1 MKNRFFVVMILWSV
15 CWGQVGATP
24 AFAADEKSA
33 LPLPDSGNVT
43 LTLDEYN
50 KLTELAAKPP
60 KKSDAPPIAY
70 SIKHADLKLRVEND
84 GVLGTVQ
91 LDGEVFRKGVS
102 KVPLTTGMTILD
114 AHQNG
119 KGVPL
124 QQENGTHTAL
134 LSGPGEFSVDLETGL
149 PLRIEAGRASF
160 SLPVPTA
167 GSVQLAL
174 VIPGDHTFANIS
186 PGLITSRKSENGH
199 TAIEATLVPGQS
211 ANIWWTTREAVT
223 PMVPREVR
231 FLADAK
237 TLISVSEAE
246 MRVAVLADITV
257 VQGEPNQFHV
267 ELPAG
272 FEVTGVT
279 GADLDSAETNNGV
292 LTVKVT
298 EPGQRNHQFLIS
310 MERSIVVGTADGKG
324 DAKADAPFVSFKKAQ
339 RETGEVLV
347 EGAGTMELTATEG
360 GGLKRMDVK
369 EANPYL
375 RSLAHFPPQAA
386 FRYHKQ
392 ASETP
397 TLALS
402 WVRFPDGS
410 VLAAEA
416 ESAQVTTLVT
426 SEGKSL
432 TEVKLILKNQAQPFL
447 KVALPPGASIL
458 SADVGGERVKPV
470 QGPDGNRVP
479 LLRPGFHP
487 TDSYTVSF
495 VFMHSGAPFAKKGG
509 ADLSLPSMDI
519 PISLLTWEVFLPEQY
534 KVKDF
539 GGDVIAANRVPEAFR
554 EEVAY
559 VPRSV
564 LESETV
570 NSVRMEALPGQ
581 MGGYV
586 VDPSGAV
593 VPNARVTITNSSN
606 GATRAAVTDAQ
617 GRWLIAGL
625 GSGNYQAKTEMQGFK
640 TSVLNLHY
648 DANQPSL
655 YNFSLNLGGA
665 SEMVEVNAAVP
676 QIATES
682 GTNQLHGE
690 AYFADHAV
698 IGGTV
703 GGPIT
708 KVPAV
713 NLPMNGRDTNSLMM
727 LAPGTANQNVASANV
742 MNLQRRVAG
751 VLPVAIDVPH
761 AGTSFSFVRPLVLD
775 EETKVTFSYRSR

>member
-1 MKNRFFVVMILWSV
+1 MKNRFFVLLICACAAVV
-15 CWGQVGATP
+15 C
-24 AFAADEKSA
+24 AAEEKST

-50 KLTELAAKPP
+50 RLVELAAKPP
-60 KKSDAPPIAY
+60 KRPDVAPLPY
-70 SIKHADLKLRVEND
+70 SIKHADVTLHVEND

-91 LDGEVFRKGVS
+91 LQGEVFRKGVS
-102 KVPLTTGMTILD
+102 KVPLTSGMTVLD

-124 QQENGTHTAL
+124 LQENGTHMAL
-134 LSGPGEFSVDLETGL
+134 LPGPGEFSVALDTGL

-160 SLPVPTA
+160 TLPAPAA
-167 GSVQLAL
+167 GSVQLEL

-186 PGLITSRKSENGH
+186 PGIITSRKSENGH

-223 PMVPREVR
+223 PVVPREVR

-237 TLISVSEAE
+237 TLVSVSESE
-246 MRVAVLADITV
+246 MRLAVLADITV
-257 VQGEPNQFHV
+257 VQGEPSRFQV
-267 ELPAG
+267 DLPQG
-272 FEVTGVT
+272 YEVTGVT
-279 GADLDSAETNNGV
+279 GPTLDSTETNNGV
-292 LTVKVT
+292 LTLKVNA
-298 EPGQRNHQFLIS
+298 PGQRSHQFLIS
-310 MERSIVVGTADGKG
+310 MERSISS
-324 DAKADAPFVSFKKAQ
+324 AKADAPFLSFKGAQ

-392 ASETP
+392 ASDNP
-397 TLALS
+397 TLALA

-410 VLAAEA
+410 VLAAVA
-416 ESAQVTTLVT
+416 ESATVTTLVT

-432 TEVKLILKNQAQPFL
+432 TEVRLVVKNQAQPFL
-447 KVALPPGASIL
+447 KVTLPAGASIL
-458 SADVGGERVKPV
+458 SADVGGEPVKPV
-470 QGPDGNRVP
+470 QGPDGSRVP
-479 LLRPGFHP
+479 LLRVGFHP

-495 VFMHSGAPFAKKGG
+495 VFMHSGAPFARKGG

-519 PISLLTWEVFLPEQY
+519 PISLLSWEVFLPEQY

-539 GGDVIAANRVPEAFR
+539 GGDVIAANLVPQPFR
-554 EEVAY
+554 EEAAMNHQLGYQGWLSNVKQ
-559 VPRSV
+559 P
-564 LESETV
+564 
-570 NSVRMEALPGQ
+570 ALPGQ
-581 MGGYV
+581 MAGYV

-593 VPNARVTITNSSN
+593 VPNVQITITADN
-606 GATRAAVTDAQ
+606 GASRTATTDSQ

-625 GSGNYQAKTEMQGFK
+625 PSGNYKARADASGFK
-640 TSVLNLHY
+640 SSAFNLNY
-648 DANQPSL
+648 NAGQPSMYDL
-655 YNFSLNLGGA
+655 PLSIGA
-665 SEMVEVNAAVP
+665 TAETVEVGAAQVADTLSVDSAITG
-676 QIATES
+676 QEVATMPVN
-682 GTNQLHGE
+682 GRGRNQM
-690 AYFADHAV
+690 
-698 IGGTV
+698 
-703 GGPIT
+703 
-708 KVPAV
+708 VPA
-713 NLPMNGRDTNSLMM
+713 
-727 LAPGTANQNVASANV
+727 APGSTASANV

>member
-1 MKNRFFVVMILWSV
+1 MKNKLVVMLMLWSV
-15 CWGQVGATP
+15 CWGQ
-24 AFAADEKSA
+24 AFAADEKSP

-50 KLTELAAKPP
+50 KLMELAAKPP
-60 KKSDAPPIAY
+60 KKNDLPPLPY
-70 SIKHADLKLRVEND
+70 SIKHAALKLRVEND

-91 LDGEVFRKGVS
+91 LEGEVFRKGVS

-124 QQENGTHTAL
+124 EQENGTHTAL

-174 VIPGDHTFANIS
+174 TIPGDHTFAQIS
-186 PGLITSRKSENGH
+186 PGLITSRKSENGR
-199 TAIEATLVPGQS
+199 TAIEATLVPGQP
-211 ANIWWTTREAVT
+211 ANIWWATRETVAPV
-223 PMVPREVR
+223 VPREVR

-237 TLISVSEAE
+237 TLISVSETE
-246 MRVAVLADITV
+246 MRVAVLADVTV
-257 VQGEPNQFHV
+257 VQGEPTQFHV
-267 ELPAG
+267 ELPTG
-272 FEVTGVT
+272 YEVTGVT
-279 GADLDSAETNNGV
+279 GATLDSTETHSGV
-292 LTVKVT
+292 LTLKVNT
-298 EPGQRNHQFLIS
+298 ASQRNHQFLIS
-310 MERSIVVGTADGKG
+310 MERSIN
-324 DAKADAPFVSFKKAQ
+324 DAKADAPFISFTKAQ

-347 EGAGTMELTATEG
+347 EGAGTMELTAVEG

-375 RSLAHFPPQAA
+375 RSLSHFPAQAA

-410 VLAAEA
+410 VLAAVA
-416 ESAQVTTLVT
+416 ETAQVTTLVT

-432 TEVKLILKNQAQPFL
+432 TEVKLTVKNQAQPFL
-447 KVALPPGASIL
+447 KVALPAGATIL
-458 SADVGGERVKPV
+458 SADVAGERVKPV

-479 LLRPGFHP
+479 LLRPGFRP

-519 PISLLTWEVFLPEQY
+519 PISLLSWEIFLPEQY

-539 GGDVIAANRVPEAFR
+539 GGDVIAADRVPQPFR
-554 EEVAY
+554 EEDA
-559 VPRSV
+559 
-564 LESETV
+564 
-570 NSVRMEALPGQ
+570 VRGRRDDEADKLSNLKMEAFPGQ

-586 VDPSGAV
+586 TDPSGAV
-593 VPNARVTITNSSN
+593 VPNARVTITSTNN
-606 GATRAAVTDAQ
+606 GATRTATTDAS
-617 GRWLIAGL
+617 GRWLIGRL
-625 GSGNYQAKTEMQGFK
+625 GSGNYKAKTEAPGFQA
-640 TSVLNLHY
+640 SVLNLNY
-648 DANQPSL
+648 DANQASM
-655 YNFSLNLGGA
+655 YNFPLNVGTV
-665 SEMVEVNAAVP
+665 SETVEVSAAAP
-676 QIATES
+676 QMATKS
-682 GTNQLHGE
+682 GTNEFHGNAL
-690 AYFADHAV
+690 AYSINGASNGLPA
-698 IGGTV
+698 
-703 GGPIT
+703 GGPIAGT
-708 KVPAV
+708 RFTGGGIERQGSPEAV
-713 NLPMNGRDTNSLMM
+713 N
-727 LAPGTANQNVASANV
+727 QNIASANV

-751 VLPVAIDVPH
+751 VLPVAIDVPR

-775 EETKVTFSYRSR
+775 EETKVTFSYKSR

>member
-1 MKNRFFVVMILWSV
+1 MKNKLVVMLMLWSV
-15 CWGQVGATP
+15 CWGQ
-24 AFAADEKSA
+24 AFAAEEKTA

-50 KLTELAAKPP
+50 KLMELAAKPP
-60 KKSDAPPIAY
+60 KKNDLPPLPY

-102 KVPLTTGMTILD
+102 RVPLTTGMTILD

-124 QQENGTHTAL
+124 EQENGTHTAL
-134 LSGPGEFSVDLETGL
+134 ISGPGEFSIDLETGL
-149 PLRIEAGRASF
+149 ALRIEAGRASF

-174 VIPGDHTFANIS
+174 TIPGEHTFAQIS

-199 TAIEATLVPGQS
+199 TAIEATLVPGQP
-211 ANIWWTTREAVT
+211 ANIWWATRETVAPV
-223 PMVPREVR
+223 VPREVR

-237 TLISVSEAE
+237 TLISVSETE
-246 MRVAVLADITV
+246 MRVAVLADVTV
-257 VQGEPNQFHV
+257 VQGEPTQFHV

-272 FEVTGVT
+272 YEVTGVT
-279 GADLDSAETNNGV
+279 GATLESTETNNGV
-292 LTVKVT
+292 LTLKVNA
-298 EPGQRNHQFLIS
+298 PSQRNHQFLIS
-310 MERSIVVGTADGKG
+310 MERSIN
-324 DAKADAPFVSFKKAQ
+324 DAKADAPFVSFTKAQ

-347 EGAGTMELTATEG
+347 EGAGTMELTAVEG

-375 RSLAHFPPQAA
+375 RSLSHFPAQAA

-410 VLAAEA
+410 VLAAVA
-416 ESAQVTTLVT
+416 ETAQVTTLVT

-432 TEVKLILKNQAQPFL
+432 TEVKLTVKNQAQPFL
-447 KVALPPGASIL
+447 KVGLPPGATIL
-458 SADVGGERVKPV
+458 SADVAGEHVKPV

-479 LLRPGFHP
+479 LLRPGFRP

-519 PISLLTWEVFLPEQY
+519 PISLLTWEIFLPEQY

-539 GGDVIAANRVPEAFR
+539 GGDVIAAERVPQPFREAEAMRGTRDDEGDKLSNLKMEAF
-554 EEVAY
+554 
-559 VPRSV
+559 
-564 LESETV
+564 
-570 NSVRMEALPGQ
+570 PGQ

-586 VDPSGAV
+586 TDPTGAV
-593 VPNARVTITNSSN
+593 VANARVTITSTNN
-606 GATRAAVTDAQ
+606 GATRTATTDAS
-617 GRWLIAGL
+617 GRWLIGGL
-625 GSGNYQAKTEMQGFK
+625 GSGNYKAKTEAQGFQAN
-640 TSVLNLHY
+640 VLNLNY
-648 DANQPSL
+648 DANQPSM
-655 YNFSLNLGGA
+655 YNFPLNVGA
-665 SEMVEVNAAVP
+665 VSETVEVSAAAP
-676 QIATES
+676 QIATKS
-682 GTNQLHGE
+682 GTNELHGNAL
-690 AYFADHAV
+690 AYSINGASSGLPASGPAGTRFNY
-698 IGGTV
+698 GGIERL
-703 GGPIT
+703 GSGPE
-708 KVPAV
+708 VV
-713 NLPMNGRDTNSLMM
+713 
-727 LAPGTANQNVASANV
+727 NQNIASANV

-751 VLPVAIDVPH
+751 VLPVAIDVPR

-775 EETKVTFSYRSR
+775 EETKVTFSYKSR